1 MYITQSLSADYWVVR
16 ILHFHEDFDF
26 MVFQKIICK
35 SKTMSNLKKALY
47 RDEPAGVKGLKVKS
61 ENCSKMFWFFQK

>member
-1 MYITQSLSADYWVVR
+1 MYIAQSLSADYWVVR

-47 RDEPAGVKGLKVKS
+47 REPAGVKGLKVKS